1 MAKKILVTG
10 GTVFVS
16 RYVAEYYVRKGAEVY
31 VLNRGNRP
39 QSDGVTLI
47 QADRHELGEK
57 LRGYHFDIIVD
68 VTAYDAEDVEDLL
81 DAVGSYEEYILIS
94 SSAVY
99 PEYATQPFVEDGPI
113 GENRFWKK
121 YGTDKIAAEDV
132 LLRRNPNAYVLRPPY
147 LYGPM
152 NNVYREAFV
161 FDCALQNRRFYLPK
175 DGQMKLQFFH
185 VEDLC
190 RFIDVILEQRPK
202 QHIFNVGNRECVSI
216 KDWVKLCYAVAGKTA
231 EFVNVTAD
239 VEQRK
244 YFSFYDYEYY
254 LDVTAQE
261 HFMPET
267 KDLAE
272 GLKEAFAWYLD
283 NEELVN
289 RKNYFEFI
297 DCNLM

>member
-31 VLNRGNRP
+31 ALNRGSKP
-39 QSDGVTLI
+39 QSEGVTLL

-57 LRGYHFDIIVD
+57 LRSYHFDAILD
-68 VTAYDAEDVEDLL
+68 VTAYDAKDVEDLL
-81 DAVGSYEEYILIS
+81 DAVGSYDAYVLIS

-99 PEYATQPFVEDGPI
+99 PECVVQPFVEDGPV

-121 YGTDKIAAEDV
+121 YGTDKIAAEEI
-132 LLRRNPNAYVLRPPY
+132 LLQRNPGAYILRPPY

-161 FDCALQNRRFYLPK
+161 FDCALQNRKFYLPK

-190 RFIDVILEQRPK
+190 RFIDVILDRKPA
-202 QHIFNVGNRECVSI
+202 QHIFNVGNRESVSVR
-216 KDWVKLCYAVAGKTA
+216 DWVKLCYQVTGKEA

-244 YFSFYDYEYY
+244 YFPFYDYEYY
-254 LDVTAQE
+254 LDVTEQE
-261 HFMPET
+261 KLMPGTNGLE
-267 KDLAE
+267 E
-272 GLKEAFAWYLD
+272 GLREALAWYL
-283 NEELVN
+283 NNREQVS

-297 DCNLM
+297 ECNWA

>member
-31 VLNRGNRP
+31 VLNRGSKP
-39 QSDGVTLI
+39 QVEGVTLL
-47 QADRHELGEK
+47 QSDRHELGEQ
-57 LRGYHFDIIVD
+57 LRSYHFDAILD
-68 VTAYDAEDVEDLL
+68 VTAYDAKDVEDLL
-81 DAVGSYEEYILIS
+81 DAVGSYDEYVLIS

-99 PEYATQPFVEDGPI
+99 PEYAAQPFAEEGPL

-121 YGTDKIAAEDV
+121 YGTDKIEAEQA
-132 LLRRNPNAYVLRPPY
+132 LLQRDSKAYVLRPPY

-161 FDCALQNRRFYLPK
+161 FDCALQNRKFYLPK

-190 RFIDVILEQRPK
+190 RFIDVILEQKPG
-202 QHIFNVGNRECVSI
+202 QHIFNVGNRESVSVR
-216 KDWVKLCYAVAGKTA
+216 DWVRLCYQVAGKEA
-231 EFVNVTAD
+231 EFVNVTVD

-244 YFSFYDYEYY
+244 YFPFYDYEYY

-261 HFMPET
+261 SLMQET
-267 KDLAE
+267 KKLE
-272 GLKEAFAWYLD
+272 VGLREAFAWYLD
-283 NEELVN
+283 NKEQVN

-297 DCNLM
+297 DHNLL